1 MYHLRLIKALSYS
14 GVVEA
19 TKQHPDVFVKD
30 QATADAAVA
39 TGYFQLVGAG
49 LESDDEEDNGEMQ
62 PNGEKDNG
70 PELGG
75 REEQPNGK
83 KLEDMTV
90 TELESFAAYKGVS
103 LKGVTKKVDI
113 ISKLK
118 GELGDEELD
127 GEVEYGSPTMQD
139 LMEQ

>member
-1 MYHLRLIKALSYS
+1 MYHLKLVKALSYTYA

-30 QATADAAVA
+30 KATADAAVA
-39 TGYFQLVGAG
+39 TGYFQLV
-49 LESDDEEDNGEMQ
+49 EQVQNPDDGGMQ
-62 PNGEKDNG
+62 TDDGQNPDDG
-70 PELGG
+70 
-75 REEQPNGK
+75 EEQEHRK

-103 LKGVTKKVDI
+103 LKGVNKKADI
-113 ISKLK
+113 IAKLK
-118 GELGDEELD
+118 GELGEEETE
-127 GEVEYGSPTMQD
+127 GEVDYGSPTMHD

>member
-30 QATADAAVA
+30 KATADAAVA
-39 TGYFQLVGAG
+39 TGYFQLV
-49 LESDDEEDNGEMQ
+49 EQVQNPDDG
-62 PNGEKDNG
+62 
-70 PELGG
+70 
-75 REEQPNGK
+75 EEQEHRK
-83 KLEDMTV
+83 KLEYMTV
-90 TELESFAAYKGVS
+90 AELESFAAYKGVS
-103 LKGVTKKVDI
+103 LKGVTKKADI

-127 GEVEYGSPTMQD
+127 GEVECGSPTMQD